1 MSCAACHRPLC
12 DHSDLIFAGLA
23 PAPDYAHPPARNGAD
38 APLSIGPDRS
48 PNRHGARRTTR
59 PFLRPSA
66 LTTPVNTL
74 YQKGISNE

>member
-1 MSCAACHRPLC
+1 MTCCACASPAYLC
-12 DHSDLIFAGLA
+12 DCNQI
-23 PAPDYAHPPARNGAD
+23 YALGIIPPPARNGAD
-38 APLSIGPDRS
+38 ASPSVGPDPF